1 MKVNNL
7 ITLNE
12 KVIAQVW
19 IKSIQIMCYDFY
31 NIFYRK
37 WEKEKRV
44 KPTHANE
51 FFLLSALTNKIMITV
66 YKANVNQVDAESYK
80 KFTETL
86 NLYSLICPKCKHHD
100 FQKHGYYTRKVKYR
114 KHSVTLRILRVK
126 CMSCKSTHAVLLYF
140 IVPYSQYALE
150 VHLKALQSDFLNRF
164 IDWIEWNEEINEYS
178 YYYIRSQFQKYWKER
193 LMSES
198 MRLNTDLFKS
208 CFKFFSLQFMQI
220 KCTRNIFLSLST

>member
-1 MKVNNL
+1 
-7 ITLNE
+7 
-12 KVIAQVW
+12 
-19 IKSIQIMCYDFY
+19 
-31 NIFYRK
+31 
-37 WEKEKRV
+37 
-44 KPTHANE
+44 
-51 FFLLSALTNKIMITV
+51 MITV
-66 YKANVNQVDAESYK
+66 YKTNVNQVDAESYK
-80 KFTETL
+80 KFTESL

-150 VHLKALQSDFLNRF
+150 VHLKALQSDFLNKF
-164 IDWIEWNEEINEYS
+164 IDWIEWNEGINEYS

-198 MRLNTDLFKS
+198 LELNPDLFKS
-208 CFKFFSLQFMQI
+208 CFKIFSLQFMQI
-220 KCTRNIFLSLST
+220 KCTKIFFIPLHIRCEELCHFLVYYVAVRRKIYNGS

>member
-1 MKVNNL
+1 MFPQISLPQPSVFWKGRTFLYCQAGIIVISDEFVSCWLPNYLNMKVNNL

-19 IKSIQIMCYDFY
+19 IKSIQITCYDFY

-51 FFLLSALTNKIMITV
+51 FFLLSALTNKILITV
-66 YKANVNQVDAESYK
+66 YKSNVNQVDAESYK
-80 KFTETL
+80 KFTESL

-114 KHSVTLRILRVK
+114 KHSVTFTDP
-126 CMSCKSTHAVLLYF
+126 SC
-140 IVPYSQYALE
+140 
-150 VHLKALQSDFLNRF
+150 
-164 IDWIEWNEEINEYS
+164 
-178 YYYIRSQFQKYWKER
+178 
-193 LMSES
+193 
-198 MRLNTDLFKS
+198 
-208 CFKFFSLQFMQI
+208 
-220 KCTRNIFLSLST
+220 

>member
-1 MKVNNL
+1 
-7 ITLNE
+7 
-12 KVIAQVW
+12 
-19 IKSIQIMCYDFY
+19 
-31 NIFYRK
+31 
-37 WEKEKRV
+37 
-44 KPTHANE
+44 
-51 FFLLSALTNKIMITV
+51 MITV

-150 VHLKALQSDFLNRF
+150 VHLKALQSDFLNKF
-164 IDWIEWNEEINEYS
+164 IDWIEWNEDINE
-178 YYYIRSQFQKYWKER
+178 
-193 LMSES
+193 
-198 MRLNTDLFKS
+198 
-208 CFKFFSLQFMQI
+208 
-220 KCTRNIFLSLST
+220 